1 MFPCRLIV
9 DPPQTGVWNMA
20 VDECLLEEA
29 AKEGIATL
37 RFYQWSEPTLSLGYF
52 QKYEDRRTHPE
63 SQALPAV
70 RRLSGG
76 GTLLHDHELTYS
88 LSLPANHPQ
97 TSEPRQ
103 IYRQVH
109 QAAVVALAAQRLRI
123 TFWGDFMTK
132 TSASKNTADAFLCFE
147 RLTDDDLVLPR
158 EDSPLPAKVL
168 GSAQRR
174 RRGAV
179 LQHGAL
185 LLAESRYAP
194 QLPGIAEL
202 RDTAIDL
209 AKLRADWG
217 EKTAARL
224 GLQLAAWGISPQ
236 FKKKVQ
242 LLAEERLRSNEWI
255 RRR

>member
-1 MFPCRLIV
+1 MLPCRLIV
-9 DPPQTGVWNMA
+9 DPPQPGAWNMA

-29 AKEGIATL
+29 ADEGIATL

-63 SQALPAV
+63 SETLPVV

-76 GTLLHDHELTYS
+76 GTLLHDQELTYS
-88 LSLPANHPQ
+88 LCLPASHSQTKEPQ
-97 TSEPRQ
+97 Q

-109 QAAVVALAAQRLRI
+109 HAAVAALEKQNIRPE
-123 TFWGDFMTK
+123 FWDDYVEK
-132 TSASKNTADAFLCFE
+132 PIPESNTGEPFLCFE
-147 RLTDDDLVLPR
+147 RRTDDDLVLSSKPF
-158 EDSPLPAKVL
+158 PQAAKVL

-185 LLAESRYAP
+185 LLAESRHAP

-202 RDTAIDL
+202 RETVIDV
-209 AKLRADWG
+209 AKLQEDWG
-217 EKTAARL
+217 QKIASRC
-224 GLQLAAWGISPQ
+224 GLKLAAWEISSQ

-242 LLAEERLRSNEWI
+242 LLAEKQLTTDEWI